1 MKKHISTFAWFLFG
15 LTVWFGS
22 RGGMFVSAQQKT
34 GPASDGRI
42 TAALLEEIGF
52 SVPDFLQKNL
62 DSAALKRNRTAA
74 VRTGMETERNVQ
86 DPNLLPAASVE
97 ASMSASSG
105 KRAPHRA
112 DIIPSAIPGGKN
124 GILLTSAEEL
134 LETAIPEG
142 SEENAHS
149 QEPKALELADLIP
162 LEAVEGQDGQD
173 GGNGQDGLEVGKTE
187 ESAKRS
193 ANAPSEERMPAAQDP
208 AETNGLLEE
217 GSEAQTETVS
227 EALSEDPFMDAP
239 NTSAD
244 AAAPQTESLAGLEAA
259 LEDGPSQNKEIP
271 SRPVDSEAVPL
282 EGTSLGSAPL
292 ETAPLE
298 TAPQEAASLESAAV
312 QETEALQETAPPA
325 ETEQKAEENAQL
337 VPLESLDSLEDP
349 RPAPIMPQPLEKSAG
364 QNTFTEVVP
373 ETLETPGMD
382 LKAAEPQSA
391 DGPAVIQGNGKP
403 GETALEGIQV
413 ARLTVEKT
421 APAEI
426 QVGAPSVWT
435 ITVRNEGKTAASGV
449 QIHDMVP
456 EGTQLVNTQPSAI
469 VSKDGEITWNVGTM
483 PSGTMA
489 VVKMELMPTREGEI
503 GSIAS
508 VSTRSEASAKAVAT
522 RPVLKVE
529 TFGEEK
535 VLLGEPVELSIVVSN
550 PGTGTARNVI
560 LSETVPP
567 ELQFEGGAELLYPVG
582 DLLPGESKT
591 TKLPLTAVRPGKF
604 VNRILAK
611 SESNLQTESVLEM
624 EVTAP
629 AISLKLQ
636 GPGRRFLE
644 KESTFR
650 LTLSNTGTASAKNA
664 EFYVT
669 VPNGWKFVRANN
681 LGTFLPDYGRAVWK
695 LEELEAGKSAEAEIV
710 LAPMEIGSFTLQCE
724 ANADICQ
731 PSADS
736 KNVTVEGIAAL
747 MFQVVDS
754 NDPIQVGEDTQ
765 YTVEVV
771 NQGSRQAENV
781 QVAVDIPAGLELI
794 ACEERARTANVQGG
808 KQLLFEQI
816 PTLGP
821 KASKVYRFTLRGVM
835 SGDQRVSVKLSSKEF
850 QDPIVKEESTRVFAE

>member
-52 SVPDFLQKNL
+52 SVPEILQKNL
-62 DSAALKRNRTAA
+62 DSAALKRNRTEVA
-74 VRTGMETERNVQ
+74 RTGMETERNVQ
-86 DPNLLPAASVE
+86 DPNLLPAAAVE
-97 ASMSASSG
+97 ASMAASAE
-105 KRAPHRA
+105 KNTPHHA

-124 GILLTSAEEL
+124 EILLTSAEEP
-134 LETAIPEG
+134 LETSISEG
-142 SEENAHS
+142 TEENVHSEES
-149 QEPKALELADLIP
+149 QALELADLMP
-162 LEAVEGQDGQD
+162 LEAVEGQDGLKGMDGQD
-173 GGNGQDGLEVGKTE
+173 GLKGLEVGKTE

-193 ANAPSEERMPAAQDP
+193 ANAPSEERVPAAQDP
-208 AETNGLLEE
+208 AGSNGLLAE
-217 GSEAQTETVS
+217 GPEAQTETVS
-227 EALSEDPFMDAP
+227 EVLSEDPFADAP
-239 NTSAD
+239 NVSAGTLE
-244 AAAPQTESLAGLEAA
+244 PQTESPAGLEAA
-259 LEDGPSQNKEIP
+259 LEDGLSQNTEIP
-271 SRPVDSEAVPL
+271 SRPVDPDAVPL
-282 EGTSLGSAPL
+282 EKASL
-292 ETAPLE
+292 
-298 TAPQEAASLESAAV
+298 EAASLEADPLESAPLEGASLGSA
-312 QETEALQETAPPA
+312 ALQEAAQPA

-337 VPLESLDSLEDP
+337 VPLDSLDEP
-349 RPAPIMPQPLEKSAG
+349 NPAPIMPHPSEKAAG

-391 DGPAVIQGNGKP
+391 GGPAVIQGNGKP

-421 APAEI
+421 APDEI

-435 ITVRNEGKTAASGV
+435 ITVRNEGKTAAAGV

-567 ELQFEGGAELLYPVG
+567 ELQFEGGAELLYSVG

-611 SESNLQTESVLEM
+611 SESNLQTESFLEM

-664 EFYVT
+664 EFYVM

-681 LGTFLPDYGRAVWK
+681 LGTFLPDHGRAVWK

-710 LAPMEIGSFTLQCE
+710 LAPLEIGAFTLQCE

-731 PSADS
+731 PAADS

-771 NQGSRQAENV
+771 NQGSRQAESV
-781 QVAVDIPAGLELI
+781 QVAVDVPAGLELI

-808 KQLLFEQI
+808 KRILFDQI